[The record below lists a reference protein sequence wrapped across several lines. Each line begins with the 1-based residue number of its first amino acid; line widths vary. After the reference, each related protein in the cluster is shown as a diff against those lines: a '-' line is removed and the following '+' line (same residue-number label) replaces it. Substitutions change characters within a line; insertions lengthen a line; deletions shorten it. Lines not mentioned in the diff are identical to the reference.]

1 MDPNEALKKARE
13 ASNIIG
19 SDVSQDVALAAA
31 VDLMMYF
38 DALDQWL
45 SRGGFLPIDW
55 GEAKQTARKFMGRRS
70 VSPRG
75 F

>member
-13 ASNIIG
+13 ASNIVG

-38 DALDQWL
+38 DALEKWMTD
-45 SRGGFLPIDW
+45 GGFRPSDW
-55 GEAKQTARKFMGRRS
+55 ERKVANQFRGRRT